1 MEPRASFSRLYSA
14 CFLVVTVCALHI
26 SVMLLF
32 YLRNPG
38 SESEPAL
45 PRHSADTSR
54 SISALG
60 TGTSTS
66 GNVSTLGTLGTLST
80 SISNLGTST
89 PVPIHHIEATSKK
102 ALETCPE
109 TPPHLV
115 GPLRVEFSDS
125 VNLDEIR
132 QDPRLSEGGRY
143 TPRECVSPHKV
154 ALIIPYRNRENHL
167 KYWLYYLH
175 PILQR
180 QQLDYGVYVIQQDGE
195 DTFNRAKL
203 LNVGYA
209 EALKEY
215 DYNCFVFSD
224 VDLVPV
230 DDRNIYRCFDQPRH
244 LAVSMDK
251 FGFRLPY
258 NQYFGGVSAMS
269 KEQFLK
275 INGFPNNYWGWGGED
290 DDIYNRLTYRGMS
303 VSRPDG
309 VIGRCKMIQHNR
321 DKMNE
326 PNPQRF
332 DRIARTRQTI
342 NTDGINTLT
351 YTVVK
356 TEKDKLFTK
365 IIVDIG
371 KP

>member
-1 MEPRASFSRLYSA
+1 YMSYFGVYECLLRVCMDLYLLFWCIGVFIRVLWSNIF
-14 CFLVVTVCALHI
+14 FLVYTCLVFGVFIEVFVHVC
-26 SVMLLF
+26 
-32 YLRNPG
+32 
-38 SESEPAL
+38 
-45 PRHSADTSR
+45 
-54 SISALG
+54 
-60 TGTSTS
+60 
-66 GNVSTLGTLGTLST
+66 
-80 SISNLGTST
+80 
-89 PVPIHHIEATSKK
+89 
-102 ALETCPE
+102 
-109 TPPHLV
+109 
-115 GPLRVEFSDS
+115 
-125 VNLDEIR
+125 
-132 QDPRLSEGGRY
+132 
-143 TPRECVSPHKV
+143 
-154 ALIIPYRNRENHL
+154 
-167 KYWLYYLH
+167 
-175 PILQR
+175 PIL
-180 QQLDYGVYVIQQDGE
+180 VYRSDGE